1 MLDCYWHSAKV
12 SEILVFS
19 RLNGI
24 GRNRL
29 RRFTSCAQAT
39 NQHHSSG
46 AHTQP
51 TYLLTFLLKYRQVS
65 PLVLFLC
72 RSCRPAATRLSA
84 LGTELTPRHVVIGA
98 WPTRTDATETLLGCS
113 SFVRANRV
121 MLPFRSPQFPTL
133 LTFFPNLGQA
143 MRRARIHEHERLRRL
158 GRWLLEWRARL
169 TRTLTQELYS
179 VVAGSRAAKKRRS
192 QPVATGWDSLI
203 RARRH
208 ILARALRGSGA
219 TGKAPGTHDLQ
230 PRTFLNLYKIAHSR
244 IRRWTKGITRLQ
256 T

>member
-1 MLDCYWHSAKV
+1 
-12 SEILVFS
+12 
-19 RLNGI
+19 
-24 GRNRL
+24 
-29 RRFTSCAQAT
+29 
-39 NQHHSSG
+39 
-46 AHTQP
+46 
-51 TYLLTFLLKYRQVS
+51 
-65 PLVLFLC
+65 
-72 RSCRPAATRLSA
+72 
-84 LGTELTPRHVVIGA
+84 
-98 WPTRTDATETLLGCS
+98 
-113 SFVRANRV
+113 
-121 MLPFRSPQFPTL
+121 
-133 LTFFPNLGQA
+133 

-179 VVAGSRAAKKRRS
+179 VVTLEVEQHKKRRS
-192 QPVATGWDSLI
+192 QPVAKGWDSLI

-256 T
+256 ILPPFALRCLYSVSRLGILAGGRILLDALWILTRPSACQSEGPKLGCEFETILGWQVLAECRPIRDLQSPYSQGALSRSGTINGGCCRSANSRSRFRNCSLVC